1 METTKRFTKLAGRM
15 WVVKGQEMRSNTMGN
30 VSVGKVSSLGVEI
43 LIEKERTID
52 DDGELRIHMD
62 GGKSFRLKELYRYTE
77 EEYSVYPAENKP
89 LIKWRRTK
97 EYFRDVKLHPE
108 YYYTEN
114 PVLVEISRTYR
125 LGKRELIRL
134 SSGHYVDISWL
145 ERVQ

>member
-1 METTKRFTKLAGRM
+1 
-15 WVVKGQEMRSNTMGN
+15 MGN